1 MLMALVTRVGMERNR
16 LLLISVMIAATVAPL
31 APRPS
36 SASPQPSAPAAVH
49 DTTFWRAI
57 IQRDYAPPDGASV
70 GQLSG
75 ELSALL
81 GSPDPE
87 QRDGIAY
94 TILTAW
100 IYRQRSLGPDAVRP
114 LVAGWLGNLKTDI
127 GTTGTDAVLR
137 RSFSAL
143 MLSVVIARDN
153 ADPFLAPREFRRIFD
168 DALEYLRTE
177 QDVRGYDPRL
187 GWMHSAAHTADL
199 LKFLARSAQV
209 TKDDQRAMLEAIA
222 GKMRTAPAVFVYGE
236 DERMAR
242 ALLSLVNRADF
253 DQEGFRS
260 WLMRTRPVNPATVL
274 PDPAVL
280 RGNQNV
286 KNLFAK
292 LEVLLSLD
300 GSAPAIEAARTEV
313 RAALKDLY

>member
-1 MLMALVTRVGMERNR
+1 MLLNT
-16 LLLISVMIAATVAPL
+16 LLLIGLAIAPTAAPSVSRTVSASRQP
-31 APRPS
+31 APR
-36 SASPQPSAPAAVH
+36 AAH
-49 DTTFWRAI
+49 DATFWHAI
-57 IQRDYAPPDGASV
+57 IQRGYAPPDGVEA
-70 GQLSG
+70 GQLCD

-94 TILTAW
+94 SILTAW
-100 IYRQRSLGPDAVRP
+100 IYRKRTLGPDALRP
-114 LVAGWLGNLKTDI
+114 LVAGWLSNLTIDI

-153 ADPFLAPREFRRIFD
+153 AAPFLQAREFRTIFD
-168 DALEYLRTE
+168 DALEYLRKE

-199 LKFLARSAQV
+199 LKFLGRSAQI
-209 TKDDQRAMLEAIA
+209 TKEDQRAIRDAIA
-222 GKMRTAPAVFVYGE
+222 EKMRSAPAVFVNGE

-242 ALLSLVNRADF
+242 AVLSLVNREDF
-253 DQEGFRS
+253 DLEGFRS
-260 WLMRTRPVNPATVL
+260 WLTRTRPVDPAAVL

-300 GSAPAIEAARTEV
+300 GSSPGVQAARTEV
-313 RAALKDLY
+313 RAVLKDLF

>member
-1 MLMALVTRVGMERNR
+1 
-16 LLLISVMIAATVAPL
+16 
-31 APRPS
+31 
-36 SASPQPSAPAAVH
+36 
-49 DTTFWRAI
+49 
-57 IQRDYAPPDGASV
+57 
-70 GQLSG
+70 
-75 ELSALL
+75 
-81 GSPDPE
+81 
-87 QRDGIAY
+87 
-94 TILTAW
+94 
-100 IYRQRSLGPDAVRP
+100 
-114 LVAGWLGNLKTDI
+114 
-127 GTTGTDAVLR
+127 
-137 RSFSAL
+137 

-153 ADPFLAPREFRRIFD
+153 ADPFLQAREFRRVFD
-168 DALEYLRTE
+168 EALEYLRKE

-209 TKDDQRAMLEAIA
+209 TKDDQRAMLDAIA
-222 GKMRTAPAVFVYGE
+222 EKMRTAPAVFTYGE

-242 ALLSLVNRADF
+242 AVLSIVNRADF

-260 WLMRTRPVNPATVL
+260 WLMRTRPVEPAAVL

-300 GSAPAIEAARTEV
+300 GSSPAIQAARIEV
-313 RAALKDLY
+313 RAVLKDLF